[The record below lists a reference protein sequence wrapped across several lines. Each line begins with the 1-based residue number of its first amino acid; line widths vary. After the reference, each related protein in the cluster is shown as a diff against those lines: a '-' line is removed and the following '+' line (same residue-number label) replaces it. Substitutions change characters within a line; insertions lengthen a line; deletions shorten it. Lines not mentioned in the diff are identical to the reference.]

1 MTATWYRCCH
11 WLCARIYY
19 ERITVLHPERVP
31 AEGPVLFIGLHRNGA
46 VDGFIYHQVVPRG
59 VYMVSTQL
67 LRSFFARLF
76 FGGIAVARKKDRED
90 AGQNEKAMRDCVELL
105 DNGGALILFP
115 EGTST
120 LGPRHLPFKSGAAHI
135 AVDAI
140 ANGIL
145 LRIVPLGI
153 HYERAW
159 AFRSKVEVVVG
170 KSISTEFPE
179 GPGELGKLKEMKRR
193 MSSALEQVGVNFVS
207 EEDQKTAECLAYAST
222 LGTERSY
229 FASLKALE
237 PGVPDS
243 LRKSWDGLCQRFSP
257 SFLLRHQN
265 VPLYPGKAWIIYA
278 IALLILGPLV
288 LAGMVVNFPPLAL
301 GWIAGWKLADD
312 RNVIALWR
320 LMVGLP
326 VFLIWLVMVVVLLT
340 VFSNGWWS
348 AGYVLLTVVSLETIY
363 RTKKV
368 AVSVWNGLFYQS
380 IAKPAWNFH
389 KLLADNLP
397 PE

>member
-1 MTATWYRCCH
+1 MTSTWYRGCH

-19 ERITVLHPERVP
+19 ERITVLHAERVP

-59 VYMVSTQL
+59 VFLVSTQL

-76 FGGIAVARKKDRED
+76 FGGIAVARKQDRED
-90 AGQNEKAMRDCVELL
+90 AGQNEKAMSDCVDLL
-105 DNGGALILFP
+105 ADGGELILFP

-120 LGPRHLPFKSGAAHI
+120 LGPRHLPFKSGAVRI
-135 AVDAI
+135 ALDAM
-140 ANGIL
+140 AKGIPL
-145 LRIVPLGI
+145 QIVPLGI

-170 KSISTEFPE
+170 ESISTELPD
-179 GPGELGKLKEMKRR
+179 GLGELGKMKEMKRR
-193 MSSALEQVGVNFVS
+193 MSSALEQVGVNFAS

-222 LGTERSY
+222 LGTERNY
-229 FASLKALE
+229 FASLKVLE
-237 PGVPDS
+237 SGVPVS
-243 LRKSWDGLCQRFSP
+243 LRESWDYLCQRFAS
-257 SFLLRHQN
+257 SYLLRHQN

-288 LAGMVVNFPPLAL
+288 LAGMVVNFPPLVL

-326 VFLIWLVMVVVLLT
+326 IFLIWSVMVVVLLAL
-340 VFSNGWWS
+340 VANGWWS
-348 AGYVLLTVVSLETIY
+348 AGYVLLTIVSLETIY

-368 AVSVWNGLFYQS
+368 AVSVWNGLFYRS